1 MPRFSDSLES
11 YQITLWP
18 LNLLCFQSLAA
29 DCPRL
34 YVRGSQTIN
43 GVCSRY
49 YYLEG
54 QTFIRREKCCRF
66 YRFILF
72 NISIHAILLFLYCLS
87 FAPFGLPILP
97 HEYKYPYTLSSFLF
111 YRLRFF
117 FCFPFFVPAFN
128 CCALV

>member
-54 QTFIRREKCCRF
+54 QMFIRREKCCRF

-72 NISIHAILLFLYCLS
+72 NISIHAILRFLCCLS

-97 HEYKYPYTLSSFLF
+97 LFLSTIVSNSINRSRFLSKHNEELLYKYSNI
-111 YRLRFF
+111 
-117 FCFPFFVPAFN
+117 FVT
-128 CCALV
+128 